1 MEGHDLDDQRRVF
14 PDGTAIR
21 GRRHARGWSPRDLV
35 DAVAEAH
42 WRATGTRQTITPD
55 LLRGMEERNESV
67 PYATL
72 RMVASG
78 LDCNP
83 VELLLEDS

>member
-1 MEGHDLDDQRRVF
+1 MDSDDQRRVR
-14 PDGTAIR
+14 PDGYAIR
-21 GRRHARGWSPRDLV
+21 GRRHARGWSPRDLLE
-35 DAVAEAH
+35 AVAEAH
-42 WRATGTRQTITPD
+42 CRATGMRRTISPN

-72 RMVASG
+72 RLVASG

-83 VELLLEDS
+83 VELLLEEP